1 VARNTRDAFFALHTR
16 ETHKTILS
24 NWAWVSVQPIMA
36 RMTTPAP
43 RTGGARRPSDGDL
56 FLNVTV
62 ELFDS
67 SEIAIKTVNLGI
79 ALQ

>member
-1 VARNTRDAFFALHTR
+1 
-16 ETHKTILS
+16 
-24 NWAWVSVQPIMA
+24 MA

-62 ELFDS
+62 ELVDS
-67 SEIAIKTVNLGI
+67 SEIAIKTVNFVREI
-79 ALQ
+79 VKFFND